1 MKKIGYI
8 LMIVGIIF
16 FVISG
21 LDLISIILS
30 IIEKIF
36 SFNLNVTFFGSFVF
50 RIMIAM
56 IGGLLLLIGG
66 LILNKFEKE

>member
-8 LMIVGIIF
+8 LMIVGIIL
-16 FVISG
+16 FVVSG

-36 SFNLNVTFFGSFVF
+36 SLNLNVTFFGSFVF
-50 RIMIAM
+50 RVMIAM

-66 LILNKFEKE
+66 LILNKYEKE

>member
-8 LMIVGIIF
+8 LMIVGIIL
-16 FVISG
+16 FVVSG

-36 SFNLNVTFFGSFVF
+36 SLNLNVTFFGSFVF